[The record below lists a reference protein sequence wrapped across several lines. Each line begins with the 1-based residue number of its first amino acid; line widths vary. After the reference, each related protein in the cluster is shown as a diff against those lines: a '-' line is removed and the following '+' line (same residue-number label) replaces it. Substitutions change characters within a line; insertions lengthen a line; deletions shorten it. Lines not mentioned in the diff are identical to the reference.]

1 MSSRAGMADELA
13 YRTSIA
19 MQFDA
24 RIHTRPVRTQAL
36 RIQGRTPVA
45 MLIPRHQLPQHV
57 RQDAAVLVV
66 LHLDIRIDAE
76 TNRHVEA

>member
-36 RIQGRTPVA
+36 RIDVPRWWCYFTECDEPEGPSPDGPEPA
-45 MLIPRHQLPQHV
+45 MKRSCIPACPP
-57 RQDAAVLVV
+57 
-66 LHLDIRIDAE
+66 
-76 TNRHVEA
+76 